1 MKNFFSASR
10 TGRRLVRLSLALGLL
25 AGATRAQAQ
34 TAPSLIYGLGTVT
47 QDYTV
52 PAAGINVKQGQQLLF
67 PLFPANL
74 SNNSTLVGQYQT
86 IVGVTAGQQ
95 LVGIDARPSTG
106 QLYGL
111 GYNASTGAT
120 QLYLLSMPTT
130 STTVVTATP
139 INATPITLNLQ
150 DPNSSL
156 TDTNANTRGLITNVG
171 FDFNP
176 RVDRIRVVAPNG
188 VNYRLN
194 PNTGGLAGTDTNL
207 SYASGNPL
215 TPKHAPYIGTAA
227 YTNSVTAVAGTTLYD
242 IDVTNTNALLST
254 QGQTTPNDGVLNAVA
269 AVMFQ
274 TNADPRFFDL
284 TSPTVGLDVDIYYD
298 RSSNSNLGY
307 LVEARYSDP
316 ANKDINNGGTT
327 NRFSSNLWTLN
338 LQTGQAVGRNIFG
351 QVPIFISN
359 IAAMN
364 ALTLVWTGAVSSD
377 WQTAGNWFPNQVP
390 TTADDVFIAG
400 TGTQVGPG
408 LTVANQPIITAT
420 TSVARSLTLDNGA
433 VLTNADGSVL
443 TLAGN
448 FINNG
453 GSVTGSGTG
462 TLALAG
468 STQQD
473 IGGSTATSFWNL
485 QIGANGA
492 ATSTAESIRRS
503 VIVNGNLAIGSGLGF
518 TLLSSASGT
527 AYVVNSGGTV
537 SGTATVQR
545 YITPT
550 NPGAGYRHYS
560 SPVSGNTV
568 ADFATS
574 GYSPVVNAAYNSSNT
589 PAQTSPYPTVF
600 YYDQSRLATSNASY
614 AVGDFDNG
622 FLSPNALTD
631 ALVTTRG
638 YTVNISGSALVDFQG
653 TLNQNASYARTGL
666 ARGAQTRAG
675 YQLLGN
681 PYPSALNYDVLIT
694 NPNTVG
700 MESALYVYKSSG
712 QYSGTYTTYV
722 PNSATNGGP
731 GVSAN
736 GGTSNIPVAQGFFMR
751 TAAGQTGSVMF
762 NTAARTT
769 APETALFQRTASTL
783 STLALTLSGNGVAN
797 QTRVYFDQQA
807 TPAFDAKYDA
817 HYLPATHGLDLAS
830 DLGTEA
836 LAING
841 LAPLAG
847 TTTVPLRVH
856 APAAGTYT
864 LAVDE
869 LANLPAGYRAF
880 LRDASTGTST
890 DLSTTPSV
898 SLNLSPTDPAT
909 GRYAI
914 VFSATAPLATASAA
928 LSAQAGLYPSPAHG
942 TATLLLPLALRG
954 NSASTVQV
962 VNALGQVVLTKTVA
976 AGAAPTIELPLTGLA
991 AGIYTVQATTAA
1003 GLVAKRLVV
1012 Q

>member
-1 MKNFFSASR
+1 
-10 TGRRLVRLSLALGLL
+10 
-25 AGATRAQAQ
+25 
-34 TAPSLIYGLGTVT
+34 
-47 QDYTV
+47 
-52 PAAGINVKQGQQLLF
+52 
-67 PLFPANL
+67 
-74 SNNSTLVGQYQT
+74 
-86 IVGVTAGQQ
+86 
-95 LVGIDARPSTG
+95 
-106 QLYGL
+106 
-111 GYNASTGAT
+111 
-120 QLYLLSMPTT
+120 MPT
-130 STTVVTATP
+130 SPSATTVTATP
-139 INATPITLNLQ
+139 VNATPITLNLQ
-150 DPNSSL
+150 DPDRN
-156 TDTNANTRGLITNVG
+156 NTRGLIPNIS

-176 RVDRIRVVAPNG
+176 RVDRIRVLAPNG
-188 VNYRLN
+188 ANLRLN

-207 SYASGNPL
+207 SYASSNTVG
-215 TPKHAPYIGTAA
+215 HAPYIGTAA
-227 YTNSVTAVAGTTLYD
+227 YTNSATAVTGTTLYD

-254 QGQTTPNDGVLNAVA
+254 QGQNTPNDGILTPVA
-269 AVMFQ
+269 PVKFK
-274 TNADPRFFDL
+274 TNSNPNFFPL
-284 TSPTVGLDVDIYYD
+284 TSPTIGLDLDVFYD
-298 RSSNSNLGY
+298 VSSSSNIAY
-307 LVEARYSDP
+307 LVEARYSDA
-316 ANKDINNGGTT
+316 ANQDINDGTGG
-327 NRFSSNLWTLN
+327 NRFSSNLWAFN

-351 QVPIFISN
+351 QLPVFISN
-359 IAAMN
+359 IAATN

-400 TGTQVGPG
+400 TGTLVGSG
-408 LTVANQPIITAT
+408 LIVANQPIITAT
-420 TSVARSLTLDNGA
+420 TSVARSLTLDNDA
-433 VLTNADGSVL
+433 VLTNANGSL
-443 TLAGN
+443 LSLAGN

-468 STQQD
+468 SARQD
-473 IGGSTATSFWNL
+473 IGGGTATTFWNL

-503 VIVNGNLAIGSGLGF
+503 VIVNGGTLTIGSGLGF
-518 TLLSSASGT
+518 TLLSDASGT
-527 AYVVNSGGTV
+527 AYVANNNGGLV

-550 NPGAGYRHYS
+550 NPSAGYRHYS

-568 ADFATS
+568 AGFATS

-589 PAQTSPYPTVF
+589 PAQTSPYPTAF

-631 ALVTTRG
+631 ALVTARG

-653 TLNQNASYARTGL
+653 ALNQNASYARTGL
-666 ARGAQTRAG
+666 TRGAQTRAG

-694 NPNTVG
+694 NTTG

-712 QYSGTYTTYV
+712 QYTGTYTTYV
-722 PNSATNGGP
+722 PSGATNGGP

-751 TAAGQTGSVMF
+751 TAAGQTGSVTF

-783 STLALTLSGNGVAN
+783 NTLALTLSGNGVAN

-830 DLGTEA
+830 DLSTEA

-847 TTTVPLRVH
+847 TVTVPLRVH

-869 LANLPAGYRAF
+869 LANLPAGYRAY

-898 SLNLSPTDPAT
+898 SLPLSPTDPAT
-909 GRYAI
+909 GRYAV

-976 AGAAPTIELPLTGLA
+976 AGAAPTVELLLTGLA
-991 AGIYTVQATTAA
+991 AGIYIVQATTAA

>member
-25 AGATRAQAQ
+25 AGPTAALAQ
-34 TAPSLIYGLGTVT
+34 TAPTLMYGLGTAT
-47 QDYTV
+47 QAFGGV
-52 PAAGINVKQGQQLLF
+52 AAGQQVLV

-74 SNNSTLVGQYQT
+74 SKTTQLFGTAQT

-120 QLYLLSMPTT
+120 QLYLLSMPTS
-130 STTVVTATP
+130 STTNVTATP

-150 DPNSSL
+150 DPNSSQ
-156 TDTNANTRGLITNVG
+156 TGTTANTRGLITNVG

-207 SYASGNPL
+207 SYASGNAL
-215 TPKHAPYIGTAA
+215 TPNHAPYIGTAA
-227 YTNSVTAVAGTTLYD
+227 YTNSATAVAGTTLYD
-242 IDVTNTNALLST
+242 IDVTNTAALLSI
-254 QGQTTPNDGVLNAVA
+254 QGRNTPNDGVLNPVA
-269 AVMFQ
+269 PVKFQ

-284 TSPTVGLDVDIYYD
+284 TSPTIGLDVDVYYD

-316 ANKDINNGGTT
+316 ANKDINNGGTG
-327 NRFSSNLWTLN
+327 NQFSSNLWTLN
-338 LQTGQAVGRNIFG
+338 LQTGEAVGRNIFG
-351 QVPIFISN
+351 RVPIFISN

-408 LTVANQPIITAT
+408 LIVANQPIITAT

-443 TLAGN
+443 SLAGN

-492 ATSTAESIRRS
+492 ATSTDESIRRS
-503 VIVNGNLAIGSGLGF
+503 VAVNGGTLAIGSGLGF
-518 TLLSSASGT
+518 TLLSDASGT
-527 AYVVNSGGTV
+527 AYVVNNNGGTV

-574 GYSPVVNAAYNSSNT
+574 GYSPVVNAAYNSATN
-589 PAQTSPYPTVF
+589 PRQTTPYPTVF
-600 YYDQSRLATSNASY
+600 YYDQSRLATSNAAY

-622 FLSPNALTD
+622 FLSPSALSD
-631 ALVTTRG
+631 ALVTARG
-638 YTVNISGSALVDFQG
+638 YTVNISGTELVDFQG
-653 TLNQNASYARTGL
+653 ALNQNASYVRTGL

-694 NPNTVG
+694 NTVG

-712 QYSGTYTTYV
+712 QYTGTYTTYV
-722 PNSATNGGP
+722 PNGATNGGP

-751 TAAGQTGSVMF
+751 TAAGQTGSVTF

-769 APETALFQRTASTL
+769 APETALFQRTAASTL

-841 LAPLAG
+841 LTPLAG

-856 APAAGTYT
+856 TLAAGTYT

-869 LANLPAGYRAF
+869 LANLPAGYRAY

-890 DLSTTPSV
+890 DLGTTPSV
-898 SLNLSPTDPAT
+898 SMNLSPTDPAT
-909 GRYAI
+909 GRYAV

-962 VNALGQVVLTKTVA
+962 LNTLGQVVLTKTVA
-976 AGAAPTIELPLTGLA
+976 AGGGPTVELPLTGLA

>member
-10 TGRRLVRLSLALGLL
+10 TGRRLARLSLALGLL
-25 AGATRAQAQ
+25 AGPTAALAQ
-34 TAPSLIYGLGTVT
+34 TAPSLMYGLGTAT
-47 QDYTV
+47 QAFGGV
-52 PAAGINVKQGQQLLF
+52 AAGQQVLV

-74 SNNSTLVGQYQT
+74 SSNTAQLFGTAQI

-120 QLYLLSMPTT
+120 QLYLLSMPTG
-130 STTVVTATP
+130 STTNVVATP

-150 DPNSSL
+150 DPNSSQ
-156 TDTNANTRGLITNVG
+156 TGTTANTRGLITNVG

-215 TPKHAPYIGTAA
+215 TPNHAPYIGTAA
-227 YTNSVTAVAGTTLYD
+227 YTNSATAVAGTTLYD
-242 IDVTNTNALLST
+242 IDVTNTNALLSI
-254 QGQTTPNDGVLNAVA
+254 QGKDTPNDGILNPVA
-269 AVMFQ
+269 PVTFQ
-274 TNADPRFFDL
+274 TNTNASFFPL
-284 TSPTVGLDVDIYYD
+284 TSPTIGLDVDIYYD
-298 RSSNSNLGY
+298 RSSNSNLSY
-307 LVEARYSDP
+307 LVEARYTDP
-316 ANKDINNGGTT
+316 ANKDINNGGTG
-327 NRFSSNLWTLN
+327 NQFSSNLWALD
-338 LQTGQAVGRNIFG
+338 LQTGKAVGRNIFG
-351 QVPIFISN
+351 RVPIFISN

-420 TSVARSLTLDNGA
+420 TSVARSLTLDNDA
-433 VLTNADGSVL
+433 VLTNADNSVL

-503 VIVNGNLAIGSGLGF
+503 VAVNGGTLAIGSGLSF
-518 TLLSSASGT
+518 TLLSTASGT
-527 AYVVNSGGTV
+527 AYVVNNNGGVV

-574 GYSPVVNAAYNSSNT
+574 GYSPVVNAAYNSANN
-589 PAQTSPYPTVF
+589 PRQTTPYPTVF
-600 YYDQSRLATSNASY
+600 YYNQSRLATSNAAY

-622 FLSPNALTD
+622 FLSPNALSD
-631 ALVTTRG
+631 ALVTAQG
-638 YTVNISGSALVDFQG
+638 YTVNIGGTELVDFQG

-666 ARGAQTRAG
+666 ARGAQTSAG

-681 PYPSALNYDVLIT
+681 PYPSALNYDALIT
-694 NPNTVG
+694 NTVG

-712 QYSGTYTTYV
+712 QYTGTYTTYV
-722 PNSATNGGP
+722 PNGATNGGP

-751 TAAGQTGSVMF
+751 TAAGQTGSVTF
-762 NTAARTT
+762 STAARTT
-769 APETALFQRTASTL
+769 APETALFQRTAASTL

-856 APAAGTYT
+856 TLAAGTYT

-869 LANLPAGYRAF
+869 LANLPAGYRAY

-890 DLSTTPSV
+890 DLSTTPNV

-909 GRYAI
+909 GRYAV

-954 NSASTVQV
+954 NNASTVQV
-962 VNALGQVVLTKTVA
+962 INALGQVVLTKTVA
-976 AGAAPTIELPLTGLA
+976 AGGTPTIELPLTGLA
-991 AGIYTVQATTAA
+991 AGIYTVQATTTA

>member
-10 TGRRLVRLSLALGLL
+10 TGRRLARLSLALGLL
-25 AGATRAQAQ
+25 AGPTAALAQ
-34 TAPSLIYGLGTVT
+34 TAPTLMYGLGTAT
-47 QDYTV
+47 QAFGGV
-52 PAAGINVKQGQQLLF
+52 AAGQQVLV

-74 SNNSTLVGQYQT
+74 SNTMQLFGTAQT

-120 QLYLLSMPTT
+120 QLYLLSMPTS
-130 STTVVTATP
+130 STTNVVATP

-150 DPNSSL
+150 DPNSSQ
-156 TDTNANTRGLITNVG
+156 TGTTANTRGLITNVG

-176 RVDRIRVVAPNG
+176 RADRLRVVAPNG

-207 SYASGNPL
+207 SYASGNAL
-215 TPKHAPYIGTAA
+215 TPNHAPYIGTAA
-227 YTNSVTAVAGTTLYD
+227 YTNSATAVAGTTLYD

-254 QGQTTPNDGVLNAVA
+254 QGKTTPNDGVLNPVA
-269 AVMFQ
+269 PVTFQ
-274 TNADPRFFDL
+274 TNTNANFFPL
-284 TSPTVGLDVDIYYD
+284 TSPTIGLDVDIYYD
-298 RSSNSNLGY
+298 RSSNSNLSY
-307 LVEARYSDP
+307 LVEARYTDQ
-316 ANKDINNGGTT
+316 ANQDINNGGTG
-327 NRFSSNLWTLN
+327 NQFSSNLWALD
-338 LQTGQAVGRNIFG
+338 LQTGKAVGRNIFG
-351 QVPIFISN
+351 RVPIFISN

-443 TLAGN
+443 TIAGN

-473 IGGSTATSFWNL
+473 IGGSTATTFWNL

-492 ATSTAESIRRS
+492 ATSTDESIRRS
-503 VIVNGNLAIGSGLGF
+503 VAVNGGTLAIGSGMGF
-518 TLLSSASGT
+518 TLLSDASGT
-527 AYVVNSGGTV
+527 AYVVNNSGGTV

-560 SPVSGNTV
+560 TPVSGNTV
-568 ADFATS
+568 ADFATASYTPTVNS
-574 GYSPVVNAAYNSSNT
+574 GYNSSNT
-589 PAQTSPYPTVF
+589 PRQVSPYPTVF

-622 FLSPNALTD
+622 FLSPGALTD
-631 ALVTTRG
+631 ALAVGRG
-638 YTVNISGSALVDFQG
+638 YTVNIGSSALVDFQG
-653 TLNQNASYARTGL
+653 ALNQNASYTRTGL
-666 ARGAQTRAG
+666 TRGAQTSAG

-694 NPNTVG
+694 NTVG

-712 QYSGTYTTYV
+712 QYTGTYTTYV
-722 PNSATNGGP
+722 PSGATNGGP

-751 TAAGQTGSVMF
+751 TAAGQTGSVTF
-762 NTAARTT
+762 STAARTT
-769 APETALFQRTASTL
+769 APETALFQRTAASTL

-847 TTTVPLRVH
+847 ITTVPLRVH

-869 LANLPAGYRAF
+869 LANLPAGYRAY

-898 SLNLSPTDPAT
+898 SLTLSPTDPAT
-909 GRYAI
+909 GRYAV

-962 VNALGQVVLTKTVA
+962 LNTLGQVVLTKTVA

-991 AGIYTVQATTAA
+991 AGIYTVQASTAA
-1003 GLVAKRLVV
+1003 GLIAKRLVV

>member
-10 TGRRLVRLSLALGLL
+10 TGRRLARLSLVLGLL
-25 AGATRAQAQ
+25 AGSTAAQAQ
-34 TAPSLIYGLGTVT
+34 TAPSLMYGLGTAT
-47 QDYTV
+47 QAFGGV
-52 PAAGINVKQGQQLLF
+52 AAGQQVLV

-74 SNNSTLVGQYQT
+74 ANTTQLYGTAQI

-106 QLYGL
+106 QLYAL
-111 GYNASTGAT
+111 GYNSSTGAT
-120 QLYLLSMPTT
+120 QLYLLSMPTS
-130 STTVVTATP
+130 STTNVTATP

-150 DPNSSL
+150 DPNSSQ
-156 TDTNANTRGLITNVG
+156 TGTTANTRGLITNVG

-176 RVDRIRVVAPNG
+176 RADRIRVVAPNG

-207 SYASGNPL
+207 SYASGNAL
-215 TPKHAPYIGTAA
+215 TPNHAPYIGTAA
-227 YTNSVTAVAGTTLYD
+227 YTNSATAVASTTLYD

-254 QGQTTPNDGVLNAVA
+254 QGKTTPNDGVLNPVA
-269 AVMFQ
+269 PVTFQ
-274 TNADPRFFDL
+274 TNTNANFFPL
-284 TSPTVGLDVDIYYD
+284 TSPTIGLDVDIYYD
-298 RSSNSNLGY
+298 RSSNSNLSY
-307 LVEARYSDP
+307 LVEARYTDP
-316 ANKDINNGGTT
+316 ANQDINNGGTG
-327 NRFSSNLWTLN
+327 NQFSSNLWALD
-338 LQTGQAVGRNIFG
+338 LQTGKAVGRNIFG
-351 QVPIFISN
+351 RIPIFISN

-492 ATSTAESIRRS
+492 ATSTDESIRRS
-503 VIVNGNLAIGSGLGF
+503 VTANGGTLAIGSGLGF
-518 TLLSSASGT
+518 TLLSTASGT
-527 AYVVNSGGTV
+527 AYVVNNNGGVV

-550 NPGAGYRHYS
+550 NPGLGYRHYS

-574 GYSPVVNAAYNSSNT
+574 GYSPVVNAAYNSANN
-589 PAQTSPYPTVF
+589 PRQTSPYPTVF
-600 YYDQSRLATSNASY
+600 YYDQSRLASSNAAY

-622 FLSPNALTD
+622 FLSPNALSD
-631 ALVTTRG
+631 ALMTTRG
-638 YTVNISGSALVDFQG
+638 YTVNISGTELVDFQG

-666 ARGAQTRAG
+666 ARGAQPSAG

-681 PYPSALNYDVLIT
+681 PYPSALNYDELIKST
-694 NPNTVG
+694 NTTG

-712 QYSGTYTTYV
+712 QYTGTYTTYV
-722 PNSATNGGP
+722 PSGATNGGP

-751 TAAGQTGSVMF
+751 TAAGQTGSVTF
-762 NTAARTT
+762 TTAARTT
-769 APETALFQRTASTL
+769 VPETALFQRTAASTL
-783 STLALTLSGNGVAN
+783 STLALTLSGNGAAN

-830 DLGTEA
+830 DLTPEA
-836 LAING
+836 LSING
-841 LAPLAG
+841 LPELTGA
-847 TTTVPLRVH
+847 TTVPLRLH
-856 APAAGTYT
+856 APVAGTYT

-869 LANLPAGYRAF
+869 MANLPTGYRAY
-880 LRDASTGTST
+880 LRDASTGTYT
-890 DLSTTPSV
+890 DLTATPSV
-898 SLNLSPTDPAT
+898 SLALAPGDAPT
-909 GRYAI
+909 GRFALL
-914 VFSATAPLATASAA
+914 FTAASPLATAPAA
-928 LSAQAGLYPSPAHG
+928 LAALAAVYPSPAHG
-942 TATLLLPLALRG
+942 TATLVLPQALRG
-954 NSASTVQV
+954 NSASTVQLL
-962 VNALGQVVLTKTVA
+962 NTLGQVVLTKTVA
-976 AGAAPTIELPLTGLA
+976 PGSGLTVELPLAGIA
-991 AGIYTVQATTAA
+991 AGIYTVRATTEA